1 MLYMYIERDSAWII
15 RVSEKR
21 DRRWRDYPE
30 RRYIDYTK
38 REAVKMYRQ
47 EFGLVGRHMQTN
59 DWTKESKPGL
69 IESLIALQELN
80 KELERG
86 I

>member
-1 MLYMYIERDSAWII
+1 MYIERDSAWII

-21 DRRWRDYPE
+21 DGHWRDYPE
-30 RRYIDYTK
+30 RRYFDYTK

-47 EFGLVGRHMQTN
+47 EFGLVGRHMQTK
-59 DWTKESKPGL
+59 DWTKERKPSL

-80 KELERG
+80 KELERR